1 MILKPSPVH
10 PWLRINAT
18 DFWDD
23 ENARRIAEWRGEDLM
38 QIFDQVDPLALESRE
53 RHLWLLAL
61 VILSLFAVG
70 IALLMYPAAFS
81 SPIALMVAS
90 PRETFFGFCALAA
103 LAIIYLVDR
112 HLLISRLR
120 EKAAKA

>member
-1 MILKPSPVH
+1 
-10 PWLRINAT
+10 
-18 DFWDD
+18 
-23 ENARRIAEWRGEDLM
+23 M
-38 QIFDQVDPLALESRE
+38 QIFDRVDPLALEDRE

-61 VILSLFAVG
+61 AILFLFAVG

-90 PRETFFGFCALAA
+90 PRETFFGFCAMAA

-120 EKAAKA
+120 EKTSKA

>member
-1 MILKPSPVH
+1 
-10 PWLRINAT
+10 
-18 DFWDD
+18 
-23 ENARRIAEWRGEDLM
+23 M

-53 RHLWLLAL
+53 RNLWLLAL
-61 VILSLFAVG
+61 AILFLFAVG

-90 PRETFFGFCALAA
+90 PRETFFGFCGLAA
-103 LAIIYLVDR
+103 LTIIYLVDR